1 MDKAQAIQ
9 NFWSSFGLDAFDEN
23 TVPKDAQLPYITYSF
38 STGSFDEPVTM
49 VASVWY
55 RDTSWSAIS
64 KKTDQISTE
73 IGRGGITL
81 AFDDG
86 WVWIKRGLPFAQ
98 RTSEPNDASIRR
110 VYLNI
115 EVEFFSEN

>member
-9 NFWSSFGLDAFDEN
+9 NFWSSFGLDAYDEN

-64 KKTDQISTE
+64 RKTDQISTE